1 MTKRDRVGDMAND
14 KAARKSEPKKSTG
27 GGEKIARLESLD
39 VFRSIMLF
47 LAIFLYDISTLKNV
61 PPWLFDTLKGK
72 DQLGLLDVVLPGF
85 LFAMGMA
92 VPYALESRR
101 QKGDPLWSVSLHVV
115 LRTVALL
122 VMGVFIANYVTEG
135 RSAVSKEWL
144 GIGLVVCFF
153 LIWNDYAKAKG
164 YLIYGLK
171 AIGIGGLLWF
181 WYQYKAKGG
190 GSFSFQSWGDLGI
203 LGWSYLLCAVVVL
216 VTRFNLLLSL
226 VAAAL
231 AIALC
236 TLPNSGIIKQL
247 HLHQWAYLV
256 PGGGVHAAF
265 ALIGTF
271 TGVLVN
277 RFGEKVNFNKTLLPM
292 LAGLTLVSLA
302 AAYWARHH
310 WVISKADATPTWL
323 FICCAIF
330 FTLFA
335 LIFWIADVAG
345 KGSWFKLLF
354 PAGIAS
360 LTCYMIPYAW
370 YNVQALTGWDY
381 PKMLNDGLL
390 GLSRSL
396 VFALACIGIA
406 WLLMK
411 IKVKLKI

>member
-1 MTKRDRVGDMAND
+1 MAND
-14 KAARKSEPKKSTG
+14 KAARKSESKKSTG

-47 LAIFLYDISTLKNV
+47 LAIFLYDISTLKNE
-61 PPWLFDTLKGK
+61 PSWHFEILKGK
-72 DQLGLLDVVLPGF
+72 HQLGLFDVVLPGF

-122 VMGVFIANYVTEG
+122 VMGIFIANYGAEG
-135 RSAVSKEWL
+135 RSAVPKEWL

-164 YLIYGLK
+164 YLVYGLK
-171 AIGIGGLLWF
+171 AIGIGGLIWF

-203 LGWSYLLCAVVVL
+203 LGWSYLLCAVVIL

-236 TLPNSGIIKQL
+236 ALPNSGIIKQL

-265 ALIGTF
+265 ALIGAM

-277 RFGEKVNFNKTLLPM
+277 RFGEKVNFNKTLLPT
-292 LAGLTLVSLA
+292 LLGLTLGALA

-310 WVISKADATPTWL
+310 WGISRADATPTWL

-330 FTLFA
+330 FALFA

-345 KGSWFKLLF
+345 KGSWFKLLL

-360 LTCYMIPYAW
+360 LSCYMIPHVW

-396 VFALACIGIA
+396 VFSLACIGIA

-411 IKVKLKI
+411 IKVRLKI